1 LGRSGNARPRALRFM
16 DDPKGR
22 RLKRKSRWQESRRRD
37 KRHRMAGGLA
47 ERAIDAA
54 IMLAMPWRPRR
65 GAVLMQAERHI
76 GAEQG
81 AERAER
87 CDGVRLGGTG
97 HRARRRRRAELQDK
111 GEDRGPGEEGRANPA
126 ARAAARSSR
135 RSLAASRHARSQMSQ
150 RAGRLVDQRGSVKR
164 RRCRGRGSR
173 TALPSPCSP
182 SSLGEC
188 EAFVRAT
195 RFTGGSA
202 GLDGVDGPTSTAS
215 ECQRWPWGSQEGD
228 RP

>member
-1 LGRSGNARPRALRFM
+1 
-16 DDPKGR
+16 
-22 RLKRKSRWQESRRRD
+22 
-37 KRHRMAGGLA
+37 MAGGLA

-202 GLDGVDGPTSTAS
+202 GLDGSAR
-215 ECQRWPWGSQEGD
+215 RWPLAYHVLLVND
-228 RP
+228 RGRLAAPHTKRTWWPLCRTDETQSSRRDAQHRRLGPKRQRRTGEAG